1 MTSADRRHFDRF
13 PFSARLEVRVD
24 RRSGHAIDCLSAD
37 AVDVSVS
44 GFGFHSSLPL
54 CIGDVIAVT
63 LPELD
68 FLDDEGPPAGPS
80 RLRPHVVEDDPDL
93 EIRAVV
99 RHVRAVDGTRAGWF
113 VGAERA

>member
-13 PFSARLEVRVD
+13 PFAARLEVRVD
-24 RRSGHAIDCLSAD
+24 RRAGGAIAHLAAE

-54 CIGDVIAVT
+54 RIGDSIAVT
-63 LPELD
+63 LPELRK
-68 FLDDEGPPAGPS
+68 LDDEPTLADSG
-80 RLRPHVVEDDPDL
+80 PDL

-99 RHVRAVDGTRAGWF
+99 RHVRAADGARAGWV